1 MTSET
6 MLMSVNGAA
15 MACPHL
21 TGPGFGIELDIAF
34 SLGYTVFCRYTSIG
48 YPISRYHSTCAL
60 PAFEPDSESSPEAVW
75 IVRPS
80 ERREKGRARSH
91 LHVAYTCAVT
101 LSNQSTQVDGKIL
114 ESLQKKIE

>member
-21 TGPGFGIELDIAF
+21 SGPKLRIKLDIAF
-34 SLGYTVFCRYTSIG
+34 SLGYTVFCRFTSIG
-48 YPISRYHSTCAL
+48 YPFSQNHSTCAL
-60 PAFEPDSESSPEAVW
+60 PAFEPDSVSSPEAVW
-75 IVRPS
+75 IVRPA

-101 LSNQSTQVDGKIL
+101 LSNQRKQVY
-114 ESLQKKIE
+114 